1 MSSRLASSLTA
12 TAGALIGLAFATSA
26 CSQPAPSPIVRSG
39 DVVVF
44 GDWHADAPGVRHRIT
59 VADLPAPAQGSVGP
73 SNVIPRPADALP
85 KVPDGFKV
93 AVFASGLEGPRAM
106 FVAPNGDIFVAE
118 QPAGRV
124 RVLRAAP
131 GAMAPSANS
140 AFAEGLDQPFGIA
153 FYPLGPNPKWVY
165 VAENN
170 RVIRYPYANGDMKAR
185 GAAEVI
191 VPQISPQTGGHWTRD
206 IVFSPDGKQLFISVG
221 SSGNLDE
228 GMDKKSVADAQ
239 AWDAQ
244 HGLGAAWGVN
254 VNRANI
260 LVADPD
266 GKGPTHIFAT
276 GIRNCSGLTLQA
288 ATGEIWCSV
297 NERDM
302 SGDNLVPD
310 YITHVKQ
317 GAFYGWPWYYM
328 GDHEDQRLVGQ
339 RPDLKGKVTV
349 PDVLLQAH
357 SAAVEIAFYNAASGS
372 AVFPAQY
379 RGDAFVA
386 LHGSWNRS
394 VRTGYKVVVAP
405 MKNGVPTG
413 EYVDF
418 MTGFVANDQDVWGR
432 PYGLAVTTDGAL
444 LVSDDANGTIFRVT
458 PGK

>member
-1 MSSRLASSLTA
+1 M
-12 TAGALIGLAFATSA
+12 
-26 CSQPAPSPIVRSG
+26 
-39 DVVVF
+39 
-44 GDWHADAPGVRHRIT
+44 
-59 VADLPAPAQGSVGP
+59 
-73 SNVIPRPADALP
+73 
-85 KVPDGFKV
+85 
-93 AVFASGLEGPRAM
+93 
-106 FVAPNGDIFVAE
+106 
-118 QPAGRV
+118 
-124 RVLRAAP
+124 
-131 GAMAPSANS
+131 
-140 AFAEGLDQPFGIA
+140 
-153 FYPLGPNPKWVY
+153 
-165 VAENN
+165 AENN
-170 RVIRYPYANGDMKAR
+170 RVIRYPYANGDLKAR

-260 LVADPD
+260 LVADPE
-266 GKGPTHIFAT
+266 GKGPTHVFAT

-349 PDVLLQAH
+349 PDVMLQAH
-357 SAAVEIAFYNAASGS
+357 SAAVQIAFYNAASGS
-372 AVFPAQY
+372 AAFPAQY
-379 RGDAFVA
+379 RGEAFVA

-405 MKNGVPTG
+405 MKDGVPTG

-444 LVSDDANGTIFRVT
+444 LVGDDANGTIFRVT